1 MTFWE
6 RTSPAMHRRIARTA
20 HRVLAGVGLLLLA
33 GHGPAAADTV
43 DVQSI
48 PVPLNAENPEQKV
61 IGKLTYRGGVELISR
76 SDRFGGFSALGLSA
90 DGKRLVALTDEGNRL
105 DAHLVYD
112 PDGNLRGLA
121 NTEIFTLTGPGG
133 IPLIDKSMADA
144 ESMAPGVD
152 GEIIIAF
159 ERIHRLWAYPPNQT
173 EPSPLP
179 LPAEMKNAPDNHGIE
194 ALTLLNDGS
203 LFAIAEGKGRGGT
216 YLAWVSNPK
225 GWSVLIYRTEDNYR
239 PTGAATL
246 PGGDVVVVER
256 YFTPREG
263 ARSRLRRIKASGIR
277 AGAEV
282 SGELLAD
289 IRAPLTVDNFE
300 GIEAIKGPKGE
311 TLLFLIS
318 DNNFNRFGPQRTLLM
333 MFELTD

>member
-1 MTFWE
+1 G
-6 RTSPAMHRRIARTA
+6 R
-20 HRVLAGVGLLLLA
+20 
-33 GHGPAAADTV
+33 
-43 DVQSI
+43 
-48 PVPLNAENPEQKV
+48 
-61 IGKLTYRGGVELISR
+61 
-76 SDRFGGFSALGLSA
+76 
-90 DGKRLVALTDEGNRL
+90 RLVSLTDEGNRL
-105 DAHLVYD
+105 DAHLVYG
-112 PDGNLRGLA
+112 PDGNLSGIT

-152 GEIIIAF
+152 GEIIVAF

-173 EPSPLP
+173 EPIPLP
-179 LPAEMKNAPDNHGIE
+179 LPAEMKNAPDNGGIE
-194 ALTLLNDGS
+194 ALTLLDDGS

-246 PGGDVVVVER
+246 PGGDVVVLER

-263 ARSRLRRIKASGIR
+263 ARSRVRRIKADGIR

-333 MFELTD
+333 VFELQKK

>member
-1 MTFWE
+1 
-6 RTSPAMHRRIARTA
+6 MHRRIARTA

-61 IGKLTYRGGVELISR
+61 IGKLTYRGGAELLSR
-76 SDRFGGFSALGLSA
+76 SDRFGGFSALGLST
-90 DGKRLVALTDEGNRL
+90 DGRRLVALTDEGNRL
-105 DAHLVYD
+105 DAHLVYG
-112 PDGNLRGLA
+112 PDGDLRGLA

-179 LPAEMKNAPDNHGIE
+179 LPAEMKNAPDNGGIE
-194 ALTLLNDGS
+194 ALTLLDDGS
-203 LFAIAEGKGRGGT
+203 LFAIAEGKGRGST

-263 ARSRLRRIKASGIR
+263 ARSRVRRIKADGIR
-277 AGAEV
+277 AGAEI

>member
-1 MTFWE
+1 MGE
-6 RTSPAMHRRIARTA
+6 APAAMHRRIARIISRILTGA
-20 HRVLAGVGLLLLA
+20 ALVFLAGQTPALA
-33 GHGPAAADTV
+33 DAV
-43 DVQSI
+43 EVRSI

-61 IGKLTYRGGVELISR
+61 IGKLTYRGGVELLSR
-76 SDRFGGFSALGLSA
+76 SDRFGGFSALGLST
-90 DGKRLVALTDEGNRL
+90 DGRRLVSLTDEGNRL
-105 DAHLVYD
+105 DAHLVYG
-112 PDGNLRGLA
+112 PDGNLSGIT

-152 GEIIIAF
+152 GEIIVAF

-173 EPSPLP
+173 EPIPLP
-179 LPAEMKNAPDNHGIE
+179 LPAEMKNAPDNGGIE
-194 ALTLLNDGS
+194 ALTLLDDGS
-203 LFAIAEGKGRGGT
+203 LFAVAEGKGRGGT

-246 PGGDVVVVER
+246 PGGDVVVLER

-263 ARSRLRRIKASGIR
+263 ARSRVRRIKADGIR